1 MPASDSSKPPILPT
15 FQPAAHPKR
24 QNTTSSTTT
33 RTTIGA
39 TPTPSRHNST
49 TPTTR
54 RPHPHQRQAS
64 SQSITRKPVP
74 PPKRAPSTLA
84 RPSFKRAPT
93 TQTQYV
99 DLLVRLDEIPR
110 WHNIVCAFCSW
121 LLLAGYLVFPATF
134 TKVQARVETEVDGR
148 DDVVT
153 VFVAGAVKNV
163 GLLWVAGAC
172 CVVGAAGLAWLWV
185 RHWWHY
191 IWLVNRVFLPGT
203 TNSVAGLVSTLVNIY
218 SAQDGKLSIT
228 AKVTV
233 GVTAGCTL
241 IFGTLFIVHQ
251 LLLMRVKKKHER
263 QIEADEKRERQLNG
277 EENVG
282 AFEKLKRKA
291 QEPAVMP
298 GSVV

>member
-1 MPASDSSKPPILPT
+1 MPASDPSKPPILPT

-39 TPTPSRHNST
+39 TPTPSRHNSSTT
-49 TPTTR
+49 TPATR
-54 RPHPHQRQAS
+54 RPHPHHQRQTS

-163 GLLWVAGAC
+163 GLL
-172 CVVGAAGLAWLWV
+172 
-185 RHWWHY
+185 
-191 IWLVNRVFLPGT
+191 PGT

-228 AKVTV
+228 AKVT
-233 GVTAGCTL
+233 
-241 IFGTLFIVHQ
+241 
-251 LLLMRVKKKHER
+251 KKHER

>member
-1 MPASDSSKPPILPT
+1 MR
-15 FQPAAHPKR
+15 FYR
-24 QNTTSSTTT
+24 
-33 RTTIGA
+33 
-39 TPTPSRHNST
+39 
-49 TPTTR
+49 
-54 RPHPHQRQAS
+54 
-64 SQSITRKPVP
+64 
-74 PPKRAPSTLA
+74 
-84 RPSFKRAPT
+84 
-93 TQTQYV
+93 
-99 DLLVRLDEIPR
+99 
-110 WHNIVCAFCSW
+110 
-121 LLLAGYLVFPATF
+121 
-134 TKVQARVETEVDGR
+134 
-148 DDVVT
+148 
-153 VFVAGAVKNV
+153 
-163 GLLWVAGAC
+163 
-172 CVVGAAGLAWLWV
+172 
-185 RHWWHY
+185 
-191 IWLVNRVFLPGT
+191 PGT

-241 IFGTLFIVHQ
+241 VFGTLFIVHQ